1 MQRSRNK
8 LVPTSQ
14 SHLFHGPRAALLALA
29 AVALVACGGGS
40 SAGGG
45 DSASE
50 SDNLNLTGTVKA
62 DSSAEKA
69 NSGAC
74 EWTPAV
80 FSLKFS
86 SGQMQ
91 NSVQVRFN
99 VTVGVGGVGD
109 IDAAQPAA
117 ADGSTPLQLVSGG
130 KTIAAKDGTVHVTS
144 ADLTAKHFKGSIEG
158 SFVDGTQLSGSWSCT
173 AS

>member
-1 MQRSRNK
+1 M
-8 LVPTSQ
+8 
-14 SHLFHGPRAALLALA
+14 RAGLLALA
-29 AVALVACGGGS
+29 AAALVACGGGA
-40 SAGGG
+40 SAGGAG
-45 DSASE
+45 DSPGE

-62 DSSAEKA
+62 DSAAEKG
-69 NSGAC
+69 NGGSC

-80 FSLKFS
+80 FALKFS

-109 IDAAQPAA
+109 IDAAQPTGS
-117 ADGSTPLQLVSGG
+117 DGSTPLQLVSGG

-158 SFVDGTQLSGSWSCT
+158 TFVDGTQVSGSWSCT